1 MYYGA
6 SCVASYGVP
15 TLEKQLGHNLGV
27 HRGYFVAKTNS
38 TNGLV
43 RQVADDHAKGRMP
56 SVSTKVPASW
66 ADMAAGRQDT
76 WLRALLSRLNATG
89 GPVFLTLHHEPEN
102 DTGGKGMA
110 PQDWREMNEHA
121 HALTRTVA
129 PKVSIVP
136 ILMQYTFARG
146 SGRKPA
152 DWVPATP
159 ILSTDCYNAWSP
171 TNGLQWRSLE
181 DKMQDVLPYANG
193 RPIVLGEYGCR
204 TDKKNPGRAADW
216 MQEAFDFAR
225 TNNFV
230 SMSYFNS
237 WQHSRFGSW
246 ELDAERLA
254 VMKRIISGAHSLTL

>member
-1 MYYGA
+1 MFYGA

-15 TLEKQLGHNLGV
+15 KLEQQLGRNLGV

-38 TNGLV
+38 QNGLV
-43 RQVADDHAKGRMP
+43 RQVSDDHAHGRMP
-56 SVSTKVPASW
+56 SVSTKVPGSW
-66 ADMAAGRQDT
+66 ADVAAGRQDT
-76 WLRALLSRLNATG
+76 WLRGLLGRLNATG

-102 DTGGKGMA
+102 DTGGKGQA

-121 HALTRTVA
+121 HALTKSVA

-136 ILMQYTFARG
+136 VLMQYTFTRG

-204 TDKKNPGRAADW
+204 TDKKNPGRAAEW

-237 WQHSRFGSW
+237 YQHSRFGSW

-254 VMKRIISGAHSLTL
+254 VMKRIINGAHSLSL